1 MGAWVNIVGYVRR
14 VPASS
19 TAAVAIT
26 GAAES
31 RMHVD
36 AVMVFPAGAIA
47 LGEYERTLSDVL
59 EVDRWVRRP

>member
-1 MGAWVNIVGYVRR
+1 
-14 VPASS
+14 
-19 TAAVAIT
+19 
-26 GAAES
+26 
-31 RMHVD
+31 MHVD